1 MNTNEPQSSA
11 EETYVAQNRGS
22 AEAYEAYYA
31 GMDKTAQGKRAA
43 ASVHLP
49 TGPGKKIADMGMGS

>member
-1 MNTNEPQSSA
+1 MKANSPDSSA
-11 EETYVAQNRGS
+11 NGTYAAQNRGDAS
-22 AEAYEAYYA
+22 AYEAYYA

-49 TGPGKKIADMGMGS
+49 TGPGKMIADMGMGS

>member
-1 MNTNEPQSSA
+1 
-11 EETYVAQNRGS
+11 
-22 AEAYEAYYA
+22 
-31 GMDKTAQGKRAA
+31 MDKTAQGKRAA